1 MSKTNGRNANVIAE
15 KKRVIEAMYNDCIR
29 GKQKYQIRDKFT
41 NGEYDNSS
49 KGDRTFFTYWN
60 NMIDK
65 FAEEFEEN
73 KKQLKSKFISRYLFL
88 YEKFVEEKNYKGARE
103 VLDSLKKMTGMDEPI
118 EANIDLSG
126 ELTVDFG
133 LDNEIEVQDKSE

>member
-29 GKQKYQIRDKFT
+29 GKQKYQIREKFT
-41 NGEYDNSS
+41 NSEYNNSS
-49 KGDRTFFTYWN
+49 KGDRTFFSYWN
-60 NMIDK
+60 DMMDK

-88 YEKFVEEKNYKGARE
+88 YEKFVEEKNYQGARE

-133 LDNEIEVQDKSE
+133 LDNETEVQDKSE

>member
-1 MSKTNGRNANVIAE
+1 MNNNGTNANQVY
-15 KKRVIEAMYNDCIR
+15 KKNRIIEAMYNDVIR
-29 GKQKYQIRDKFT
+29 GKQKYQVREKFT
-41 NGEYDNSS
+41 SQGYDEKICGE
-49 KGDRTFFTYWN
+49 RTFFSYWN
-60 NMIDK
+60 DMMDK

-88 YEKFVEEKNYKGARE
+88 YEKMVEKNDLKGARE

-126 ELTVDFG
+126 ELIVDFG
-133 LDNEIEVQDKSE
+133 LGDETEV

>member
-1 MSKTNGRNANVIAE
+1 MAINNANQVAK
-15 KKRVIEAMYNDCIR
+15 KKRIIEAMYNDVIR
-29 GKQKYQIRDKFT
+29 GKQKYQIREKFT
-41 NGEYDNSS
+41 SQGYDNKICS
-49 KGDRTFFTYWN
+49 DRSFYDYWN
-60 NMIDK
+60 DMMDK

-103 VLDSLKKMTGMDEPI
+103 VLDSLKKMTGMDEPL

-126 ELTVDFG
+126 ELIVDFG
-133 LDNEIEVQDKSE
+133 LGNETEV

>member
-1 MSKTNGRNANVIAE
+1 
-15 KKRVIEAMYNDCIR
+15 
-29 GKQKYQIRDKFT
+29 
-41 NGEYDNSS
+41 
-49 KGDRTFFTYWN
+49 
-60 NMIDK
+60 MIDK

>member
-1 MSKTNGRNANVIAE
+1 MNNNGTNANQVH
-15 KKRVIEAMYNDCIR
+15 KKNRIIEAMYNDVIR
-29 GKQKYQIRDKFT
+29 GKQKYQVREKFT
-41 NGEYDNSS
+41 SQGYDENICGE
-49 KGDRTFFTYWN
+49 RTFFSYWN
-60 NMIDK
+60 DMMDK

-88 YEKFVEEKNYKGARE
+88 YEKMIEKNDLKGARE

-126 ELTVDFG
+126 ELIVDFG
-133 LDNEIEVQDKSE
+133 LGDETEV

>member
-1 MSKTNGRNANVIAE
+1 M
-15 KKRVIEAMYNDCIR
+15 M
-29 GKQKYQIRDKFT
+29 
-41 NGEYDNSS
+41 
-49 KGDRTFFTYWN
+49 
-60 NMIDK
+60 DK